1 MPLQLRDVLSYVT
14 RCMPPVAFDSAARAW
29 SGNVDDLYR
38 YELGRTALR
47 PGAPDTT
54 TVVKGFALDTVN
66 GMRRHAAYG
75 TPDGRRAAWV
85 RWPDRRATILIL
97 TNDDAFDARG
107 AAQRIADRLL
117 RADP

>member
-1 MPLQLRDVLSYVT
+1 
-14 RCMPPVAFDSAARAW
+14 
-29 SGNVDDLYR
+29 VDDLYR

-54 TVVKGFALDTVN
+54 TIVKGFALDTVN

-97 TNDDAFDARG
+97 TSDDAFDARG
-107 AAQRIADRLL
+107 AAQRIADRLFGS
-117 RADP
+117 